1 MTLQEIIKSS
11 PTDQYSSIYLYIGD
25 NCVWDYKEGIESIL
39 LISQE
44 PCIESEKVSLQEL
57 INYAKELD
65 YPEDILTLECEY
77 ERTEFKEGIWSTN
90 KVSFSF

>member
-57 INYAKELD
+57 IHYAKELD

-77 ERTEFKEGIWSTN
+77 ERTEFKEAIWSTN